1 MRPVLRTAAALAL
14 LLACGDDPTQPQ
26 YDPQLDPAD
35 FVPQVTNQFF
45 PLVPGTTYSYE
56 GETDEGTEASSF
68 HARSPDYG
76 VAPSAAHKGPYHPT
90 AGQRTIVP

>member
-1 MRPVLRTAAALAL
+1 MRPVLCTLVALAL
-14 LLACGDDPTQPQ
+14 LVACGDDTTQPD

-56 GETDEGTEASSF
+56 GET
-68 HARSPDYG
+68 
-76 VAPSAAHKGPYHPT
+76 
-90 AGQRTIVP
+90 